1 MIKHSVT
8 KEIIHLTIAN
18 MDFSYRI
25 PIKKIGSTINWKIG
39 ENSSKGIVLE
49 KVSKWTLQLFT
60 NKVTELKYV
69 RQFRSIV
76 LDHLPNEEINWE
88 DTFLAVNIQNEY
100 NWVISNN
107 KKAEIKITESE
118 IIANLKEK
126 YKLD

>member
-1 MIKHSVT
+1 
-8 KEIIHLTIAN
+8 

-69 RQFRSIV
+69 RQFKSIV

-100 NWVISNN
+100 NWLKSNN
-107 KKAEIKITESE
+107 QKAEIKITEPE

-126 YKLD
+126 YKVD

>member
-1 MIKHSVT
+1 
-8 KEIIHLTIAN
+8 
-18 MDFSYRI
+18 
-25 PIKKIGSTINWKIG
+25 
-39 ENSSKGIVLE
+39 
-49 KVSKWTLQLFT
+49 
-60 NKVTELKYV
+60 
-69 RQFRSIV
+69 
-76 LDHLPNEEINWE
+76 LPNEKINWE